1 MEVLFPPR
9 SIWNAVLPVLTPSA
23 SFLILKLSF
32 ASLGESHFVLSVIT
46 VLITVLHVF
55 SKLWL
60 PLWISDFSFFFFR
73 RGTVFHYVLYRLE
86 NSRSPKDL
94 IPEKNAA
101 KFFAGGPALISV
113 FSLGF
118 HSLLQFQLLE
128 LSEGIPGVSWLQ
140 ENGDERRGKDESEL
154 ESLKKLYK
162 RNRRR

>member
-1 MEVLFPPR
+1 MYFP
-9 SIWNAVLPVLTPSA
+9 SFGLPFESQI
-23 SFLILKLSF
+23 FL
-32 ASLGESHFVLSVIT
+32 
-46 VLITVLHVF
+46 
-55 SKLWL
+55 
-60 PLWISDFSFFFFR
+60 FFFR

-86 NSRSPKDL
+86 NNRSPKDL

-128 LSEGIPGVSWLQ
+128 LSEGIPGVLWLQ